1 MISVLVT
8 GGAGYI
14 GSHICKALK
23 NNGYN
28 PVVLDNLSCGH
39 KELVKFGDFVL
50 GDAGN
55 AELVKEIIKKYSIQA
70 VFHIAASKSTFDSV
84 KNPYEYYMNNLFAT
98 NTLLKTSID
107 EGVKYFIFASTSAI
121 FNSANPKIDEND
133 IKNPLTPYGLS
144 KLMVE
149 NILDSYDTAYG
160 LKSIAFRYFNVIG
173 ADPDLEI
180 GDLSANNANLLNCIF
195 RSIKNKTEFYIYGSD
210 YNTPDGTCVR
220 DYIHVADI
228 AEANVLA
235 LKKLM
240 LENKSMKIN
249 LGNGNGFSVKQMVN
263 AVEKITGIKLNI
275 VLSDRREG
283 DAATSICNSDLARSY
298 LDWKPKYSNL
308 EKQAEDSWNWYKKEI
323 LNAK

>member
-55 AELVKEIIKKYSIQA
+55 AELVKEIIKKYNIQA
-70 VFHIAASKSTFDSV
+70 IYHIAASKSTFDSV

-121 FNSANPKIDEND
+121 FNSINPKIDEND

-149 NILDSYDTAYG
+149 NILDTYDTAYG

-195 RSIKNKTEFYIYGSD
+195 RSIKNKTEFHIYGSD
-210 YNTPDGTCVR
+210 YSTPDGTCVR
-220 DYIHVADI
+220 DFVHVSDI

-240 LENKSMKIN
+240 LENKSIKIN

-263 AVEKITGIKLNI
+263 AVEKITGIKLNV

-283 DAATSICNSDLARSY
+283 DAATSICNSDLAKSY
-298 LDWKPKYSNL
+298 LGWKPKYSSL
-308 EKQAEDSWNWYKKEI
+308 EKQVEDSWNWYKKEL
-323 LNAK
+323 LNEK

>member
-28 PVVLDNLSCGH
+28 PITIDNLSCGY

-50 GDAGN
+50 GDIGDAK
-55 AELVKEIIKKYSIQA
+55 LVKEIIKKYNIQA

-84 KNPYEYYMNNLFAT
+84 KSPYEYYMNNLFAT

-107 EGVKYFIFASTSAI
+107 ERVKYFIFASTSAI
-121 FNSANPKIDEND
+121 FNSTNPKIGEND
-133 IKNPLTPYGLS
+133 TKNPLTPYGLS

-149 NILDSYDTAYG
+149 NILDTYDVAYG
-160 LKSIAFRYFNVIG
+160 LKSIAFRYFNVVG
-173 ADPDLEI
+173 SDPELEI
-180 GDLSANNANLLNCIF
+180 GDLSVNNKNLLNCVF
-195 RSIKNKTEFYIYGSD
+195 KSIKEKTKFYINGND

-220 DYIHVADI
+220 DYVHVSDI

-240 LENKSMKIN
+240 QDNKSMKIN

-263 AVEKITGIKLNI
+263 AAEKITGIKLNVI
-275 VLSDRREG
+275 MSGRREG
-283 DAATSICNSDLARSY
+283 DAEISVCNSDLAKSY
-298 LDWKPKYSNL
+298 LGWKPKYSDL
-308 EKQAEDSWNWYKKEI
+308 EKQVEDAWNWYKKS
-323 LNAK
+323 LL

>member
-50 GDAGN
+50 GDVNN
-55 AELVKEIIKKYSIQA
+55 AELVKETIKKYNIKA
-70 VFHIAASKSTFDSV
+70 VYHIAASKSTFDSV

-121 FNSANPKIDEND
+121 FNSVNPKIDEND

-149 NILDSYDTAYG
+149 NILDTYDVAYS

-173 ADPDLEI
+173 SDPDLEI
-180 GDLSANNANLLNCIF
+180 GDLSLNNSNLLNCIF
-195 RSIKNKTEFYIYGSD
+195 KSIKNKTEFHIYGND

-220 DYIHVADI
+220 DYIHVSDI

-263 AVEKITGIKLNI
+263 AVEKITGIKLNV

-283 DAATSICNSDLARSY
+283 DAATSICNSDLAKSY
-298 LDWKPKYSNL
+298 LGWKPKYSSL
-308 EKQAEDSWNWYKKEI
+308 EKQVEDSWNWYKKEL

>member
-1 MISVLVT
+1 MTYILVT

-39 KELVKFGDFVL
+39 KELVKFGDFIL
-50 GDAGN
+50 GDVGN
-55 AELVKEIIKKYSIQA
+55 AELVKKIIKEYNIQA

-107 EGVKYFIFASTSAI
+107 EGIKYFIFASTSAI
-121 FNSANPKIDEND
+121 FNSNNPKIDEND

-149 NILDSYDTAYG
+149 NILDTYDIAYG
-160 LKSIAFRYFNVIG
+160 LKSISFRYFNVIG
-173 ADPDLEI
+173 ADPELEI
-180 GDLSANNANLLNCIF
+180 GDLSANNTNLLNCIF
-195 RSIKNKTEFYIYGSD
+195 RSIKNKTDFYIYGNN
-210 YNTPDGTCVR
+210 YGTADGTCIR
-220 DYIHVADI
+220 DYIHVSDI

-240 LENKSMKIN
+240 QNNKSIKIN

-275 VLSDRREG
+275 ILSDRREG
-283 DAATSICNSDLARSY
+283 DAVTSICNSDLAKSY
-298 LDWKPKYSNL
+298 LGWKPKYSNL
-308 EKQAEDSWNWYKKEI
+308 EKQVEDSWNWYKKEL
-323 LNAK
+323 LNK